1 MRRVILWAAFL
12 ATFFVAGDASATRIT
27 IQNNDGP
34 NSGFND
40 TTPAQ
45 PVGGNSGTTR
55 GEQRLIAFRHAAGIW
70 ERLIDSDVEIIVRAT
85 FSPIKGAGNCTDT
98 SAVLGAATA
107 THKVANFLNAPKKD
121 VLYPIALANKIAGR
135 DLLETTPDIDAFFN
149 ADVDLASCLGALD
162 WYYGLDGNSG
172 DDVDLVV
179 VLLHEFA
186 HGLGMSGSMNTSTG
200 RFSQNMPNV
209 FELHTLDLTTGLRFD
224 QMTDEQRKAA
234 AINGNQTVWDGPMT
248 RQAAQ
253 DFLAATTVL
262 SIASPDGPARPLD
275 INPATFGPS
284 IGTRPVAGAIVAA
297 VDAGDEAG
305 PATTDA
311 CSALTNASDLAGRI
325 ALVDRGTCTFVEKA
339 LRVQAAGAIGIV
351 VVNNSAC
358 GLPPMGG
365 LSGEVT
371 IPAIGISKADGDAIR
386 QELAGAR
393 VDGSLHLDPA
403 SRSGAS
409 PAGYVRLYVP
419 CELEPGSSMYHW
431 DISTT
436 PNLLME
442 PFISDDLPHAV
453 DITLQQ
459 LLDIGWTRP
468 APSGRRILRRG
479 R

>member
-1 MRRVILWAAFL
+1 MRRVIFTAALL
-12 ATFFVAGDASATRIT
+12 AALFVGGDAHATRIT
-27 IQNNDGP
+27 ILNNDGP
-34 NSGFND
+34 NAGFND
-40 TTPAQ
+40 KTPAQ
-45 PVGGNSGTTR
+45 PVGGNSGTTL
-55 GEQRLIAFRHAAGIW
+55 GEQRLIAFRHAATAW
-70 ERLIDSDVEIIVRAT
+70 ERLIDSNVEIIIRAT
-85 FSPIKGAGNCTDT
+85 FSPIRGSGNCTDT

-135 DLLETTPDIDAFFN
+135 DLLETTPDIDAYFN
-149 ADVDLASCLGALD
+149 ADVDLATCLGKRD
-162 WYYGLDGNSG
+162 WYYGLDGHSG

-186 HGLGMSGSMNTSTG
+186 HGLGMSGSMDVSTG

-224 QMTDEQRKAA
+224 QMTDAQRKAA
-234 AINGNQTVWDGPMT
+234 AINGNQTVWDGPLT
-248 RQAAQ
+248 RRAAR
-253 DFLAATTVL
+253 DVLAATTVL
-262 SIASPDGPARPLD
+262 SVTPADGTTRPFD

-284 IGTRPVAGAIVAA
+284 IGTRPTAGAIVAA

-305 PATTDA
+305 PLTTDA
-311 CSALTNASDLAGRI
+311 CSALSNAPELAGRI

-339 LRVQAAGAIGIV
+339 LRVQAAGAIGLV
-351 VVNNSAC
+351 VVNNAAC

-365 LSGEVT
+365 ESSEVK

-386 QELAGAR
+386 EDLTAAR
-393 VDGSLHLDPA
+393 LDGTMHIDPA

-409 PAGYVRLYVP
+409 TGGYVRLYVP
-419 CELEPGSSMYHW
+419 CEIEPGSSMYHW

-442 PFISDDLPHAV
+442 PFISDDLPHGV
-453 DITLQQ
+453 DLTLQQ
-459 LLDIGWTRP
+459 LLDIGWTEP
-468 APSGRRILRRG
+468 APSGRRILRR